1 MLCKRADNTKKKGKR
16 NIHICACVC
25 VREGGGDSDGSDY
38 HHHAAINA
46 VKKKQGEI
54 LKPC

>member
-1 MLCKRADNTKKKGKR
+1 M
-16 NIHICACVC
+16 CVC
-25 VREGGGDSDGSDY
+25 VCAGRGGDSDGSDY